1 MQLWPPLL
9 CDLPILSQTPPPLT
23 FGANLSHP
31 TCILI
36 AMSTFNTEPT
46 PAEIFADPVSYLA
59 SFGIEAEVISETEPQ
74 LPVAA

>member
-1 MQLWPPLL
+1 
-9 CDLPILSQTPPPLT
+9 
-23 FGANLSHP
+23 
-31 TCILI
+31 
-36 AMSTFNTEPT
+36 MSTFNTEST